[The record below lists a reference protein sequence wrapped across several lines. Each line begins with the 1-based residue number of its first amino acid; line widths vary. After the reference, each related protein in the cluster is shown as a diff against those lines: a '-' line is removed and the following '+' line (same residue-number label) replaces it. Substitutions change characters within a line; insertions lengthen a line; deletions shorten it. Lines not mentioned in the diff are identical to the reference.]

1 MAATPR
7 TTTSPGLRLA
17 KATRGDGRRRHLP
30 LGPQDISSRGAPEQ
44 NRKVRMPTGIWN
56 AATRFQTLHGPQHL
70 QPQWRLVWHL
80 VWLVWPPIGE
90 DFLYWRSS
98 APSARE
104 TRPGEAPR
112 WGPRAFGPGAD
123 AHPTAPHRN
132 TTTHKKRTPDS
143 VIETSSPPSRRP
155 FAGASGRS
163 SRPVKPQLP
172 AGSG

>member
-1 MAATPR
+1 MRAVIRVAATPR

-90 DFLYWRSS
+90 DFLYWLKARLRRAGTRS
-98 APSARE
+98 
-104 TRPGEAPR
+104 GKAPR
-112 WGPRAFGPGAD
+112 WGPALSAQGP
-123 AHPTAPHRN
+123 T
-132 TTTHKKRTPDS
+132 RTPPHLTGTRPHTRRGRPIQS
-143 VIETSSPPSRRP
+143 SRRP
-155 FAGASGRS
+155 HRASCRPDRS
-163 SRPVKPQLP
+163 PWP
-172 AGSG
+172 ALRTE